1 MKVKVLELDADPLV
15 GGGGRDE
22 PLAGQ
27 VGPVRVARLVQVQQL
42 PGGFHIPAVVDT
54 VI

>member
-1 MKVKVLELDADPLV
+1 MKVKVLELDAHALV
-15 GGGGRDE
+15 RRGGGDE

-27 VGPVRVARLVQVQQL
+27 VGPVRVAGLSYE
-42 PGGFHIPAVVDT
+42 G